1 MHDVGRS
8 EAEQTHLIY
17 PTKGT
22 VVTTFDCTALTKI
35 LTVSASRFSL
45 PCLFQRIP
53 LLLYL
58 FVSDRRDHASV
69 RLSTRDRLGHV
80 FKEKLWQHL
89 IRACSLEGH

>member
-1 MHDVGRS
+1 MMLGGQKRNKRTS
-8 EAEQTHLIY
+8 FS

-22 VVTTFDCTALTKI
+22 VATTFDCTALKKN
-35 LTVSASRFSL
+35 LTVSTSRLLL

-58 FVSDRRDHASV
+58 FEFDRRVHASV
-69 RLSTRDRLGHV
+69 GLSTRDRLGHV

-89 IRACSLEGH
+89 IRARSLEGH